1 MDMNEYQKLAARTD
15 NHNALAYYAL
25 GLTGEAGEVADLI
38 KKYKWHGHDL
48 DINQLIEELGD
59 VLWYVAMLVDALC
72 YDLDTVAAIN
82 IEKLR
87 QRYPNGFEQ
96 ERSRNRK
103 EKT

>member
-25 GLTGEAGEVADLI
+25 GLTGEAGEVADLV
-38 KKYKWHGHDL
+38 KKYKWHGHGFDTQR
-48 DINQLIEELGD
+48 IVAELGD
-59 VLWYVAMLVDALC
+59 VLWYVATFAAALGV
-72 YDLDTVAAIN
+72 DLDTVAAIN

-87 QRYPNGFEQ
+87 QRYPNGFDK